1 MSGGSKVIE
10 NRSLGSRAF
19 DVFNLI
25 FLVILTLLCLVPLW
39 YTLMLALSEKEA
51 VQAGIVSVYPIGFN
65 LYSFDSILSD
75 SAFFRSLWVSVQRVV
90 CGAVLTMLVLSLA
103 AYPLSRT
110 SKQFPGR
117 NVLMWTFIFC
127 LLFNGGLIPWY
138 ITMRSYNLMD
148 SVWGLALAGGVPI
161 FNLILITN
169 FIKNLPEELEEAAKI
184 DGAGPWRVLFQILL
198 PLLKP
203 VLATVL
209 LFTMVGHWNEF
220 LQGMVLSTQ
229 ADSYPLQ
236 TYIQQLVVSA
246 SLENLSNL
254 SLEELDRASKLNNDS
269 LNAAKIFVAMIPVL
283 LIYPFLQRYFV
294 KGITLGSVKG

>member
-1 MSGGSKVIE
+1 MIE
-10 NRSLGSRAF
+10 NRSLGSKAF

-25 FLVILTLLCLVPLW
+25 ILISLTLLSLLPLW
-39 YTLMLALSEKEA
+39 YTLMVALSEKEA

-65 LYSFDSILSD
+65 LYSFDAILSD
-75 SAFFRSLWVSVQRVV
+75 SGFFKAFWVSIQRVV
-90 CGAVLTMLVLSLA
+90 LGAAFTMLVLSLA

-110 SKQFPGR
+110 SRQFPGR
-117 NVLMWTFIFC
+117 NLLMWAFIFC
-127 LLFNGGLIPWY
+127 LLFNGGLIPWF
-138 ITMRSYNLMD
+138 ITMRNYNLMD
-148 SVWGLALAGGVPI
+148 SIWGLVLSGGIPI
-161 FNLILITN
+161 FNMILITN

-184 DGAGPWRVLFQILL
+184 DGAGPWRVLYQVLL

-220 LQGMVLSTQ
+220 FQGMVLSTQ
-229 ADSYPLQ
+229 MDSYPLQ

-246 SLENLSNL
+246 SLENLANL
-254 SLEELDRASKLNNDS
+254 SLEELDRATKLNNGS
-269 LNAAKIFVAMIPVL
+269 LNAAKIFVAIIPVM

>member
-1 MSGGSKVIE
+1 MIE
-10 NRSLGSRAF
+10 NRSLGSKAF
-19 DVFNLI
+19 DVFNLF
-25 FLVILTLLCLVPLW
+25 FLIILTLLCLLPLW
-39 YTLMLALSEKEA
+39 YTLMIALSDKAA

-65 LYSFDSILSD
+65 LYSFDAILSD
-75 SAFFRSLWVSVQRVV
+75 SGFFRSFWVSVERVV
-90 CGAVLTMLVLSLA
+90 LGSALTMLVLSLA

-117 NVLMWTFIFC
+117 NLLMWAFVFC
-127 LLFNGGLIPWY
+127 MLFNGGLIPWF

-184 DGAGPWRVLFQILL
+184 DGAGPWRVMFQVIL

-209 LFTMVGHWNEF
+209 LFTMVGHWNDF
-220 LQGMVLSTQ
+220 FQGMVLSTQ
-229 ADSYPLQ
+229 AKSYPLQ
-236 TYIQQLVVSA
+236 TYIQQLVVST
-246 SLENLSNL
+246 NLQNLANL
-254 SLEELDRASKLNNDS
+254 SLEQLERVSKLNNDS

-283 LIYPFLQRYFV
+283 VIYPFLQRYFV